1 MSLIEIIE
9 EILNFELVKR
19 KIKVVFWFISV
30 VEEVMNNG
38 K

>member
-19 KIKVVFWFISV
+19 KLKVVFWFISV
-30 VEEVMNNG
+30 VEEVMNSG